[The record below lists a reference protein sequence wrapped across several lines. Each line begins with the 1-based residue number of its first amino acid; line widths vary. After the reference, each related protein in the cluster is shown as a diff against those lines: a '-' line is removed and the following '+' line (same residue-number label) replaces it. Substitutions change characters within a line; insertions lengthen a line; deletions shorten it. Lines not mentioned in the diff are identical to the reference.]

1 MSLERSFSCEAS
13 KQTHK
18 NIKQKQANQPMYG
31 TDIILF
37 HGKQRN
43 KTSFSHQ
50 SSLRS
55 SNSNSTAANKV
66 EKYNMTSNNNNHN
79 SKQSNAFLSS
89 STLLSLSLLLTTA
102 ILSLSTTTTTAWTT
116 TTTTIT
122 TPMRTMTST
131 TKSTSSTTALFG
143 KKKKKDTTISNSSVN
158 KIQVKL
164 LQHIAGTGQAGDV
177 IMVNPI
183 FFDNK
188 LRPQK
193 LARKINDDEVQNDIA
208 TNQEN
213 TKQCNKE
220 ATTIVQLLGSEDSES
235 SSSSKYTLSFLDN
248 QTGPD
253 GLKLFGGIGP
263 KKLLDALKLDCNEF
277 DLYSK
282 EHTKLVSIVDVL
294 EEEEMEEVVDDDKP
308 AFKTWKDEDDDDDDN
323 DNATPSTTFK
333 SLPKSDKLTIKR
345 TGIYQLK
352 VALTKEINVMIR
364 VIVE

>member
-1 MSLERSFSCEAS
+1 
-13 KQTHK
+13 
-18 NIKQKQANQPMYG
+18 
-31 TDIILF
+31 
-37 HGKQRN
+37 
-43 KTSFSHQ
+43 
-50 SSLRS
+50 
-55 SNSNSTAANKV
+55 
-66 EKYNMTSNNNNHN
+66 MTSNN
-79 SKQSNAFLSS
+79 KQNAFLSS
-89 STLLSLSLLLTTA
+89 LLLLTTA
-102 ILSLSTTTTTAWTT
+102 ILSLSTTTTAWTT

-131 TKSTSSTTALFG
+131 TSASTSTSTTALFG

-220 ATTIVQLLGSEDSES
+220 ATTIVQILGIDSESSSSS

-263 KKLLDALKLDCNEF
+263 KKLLDALKLDCKEF

-294 EEEEMEEVVDDDKP
+294 EEEEMEEVADDKP
-308 AFKTWKDEDDDDDDN
+308 AFKTWKDDDDDDDDN
-323 DNATPSTTFK
+323 DDNATPSTTFK

>member
-1 MSLERSFSCEAS
+1 
-13 KQTHK
+13 
-18 NIKQKQANQPMYG
+18 
-31 TDIILF
+31 
-37 HGKQRN
+37 
-43 KTSFSHQ
+43 
-50 SSLRS
+50 
-55 SNSNSTAANKV
+55 
-66 EKYNMTSNNNNHN
+66 MTSNNR
-79 SKQSNAFLSS
+79 QNAFLSS
-89 STLLSLSLLLTTA
+89 LLVLTTA

-116 TTTTIT
+116 TTIT
-122 TPMRTMTST
+122 TPMRTTSSST
-131 TKSTSSTTALFG
+131 TSTTALFG

-213 TKQCNKE
+213 TKQCNQE
-220 ATTIVQLLGSEDSES
+220 ATTIVQLLGTDSEES
-235 SSSSKYTLSFLDN
+235 SSSNKYTLSFLDN

-263 KKLLDALKLDCNEF
+263 KKLLDALKLDCTEF

-294 EEEEMEEVVDDDKP
+294 EEEEEMEEVADDKP
-308 AFKTWKDEDDDDDDN
+308 AFKTWKDDDDDDDDN

>member
-1 MSLERSFSCEAS
+1 
-13 KQTHK
+13 
-18 NIKQKQANQPMYG
+18 
-31 TDIILF
+31 
-37 HGKQRN
+37 
-43 KTSFSHQ
+43 
-50 SSLRS
+50 
-55 SNSNSTAANKV
+55 
-66 EKYNMTSNNNNHN
+66 MTSN
-79 SKQSNAFLSS
+79 KRQNAFLSS
-89 STLLSLSLLLTTA
+89 LLVLTTA

-116 TTTTIT
+116 TTTIT
-122 TPMRTMTST
+122 TPMRTTSSST
-131 TKSTSSTTALFG
+131 TSTTALFG

-220 ATTIVQLLGSEDSES
+220 ATTIVQILGIDSEES
-235 SSSSKYTLSFLDN
+235 SSSSSKQYTLSFLDN

-294 EEEEMEEVVDDDKP
+294 EEEEMEEKVDDDKP
-308 AFKTWKDEDDDDDDN
+308 AFKTWKDDDDDDDDDN
-323 DNATPSTTFK
+323 DDNATPSTTFK

>member
-1 MSLERSFSCEAS
+1 
-13 KQTHK
+13 
-18 NIKQKQANQPMYG
+18 
-31 TDIILF
+31 
-37 HGKQRN
+37 
-43 KTSFSHQ
+43 
-50 SSLRS
+50 
-55 SNSNSTAANKV
+55 
-66 EKYNMTSNNNNHN
+66 MTSNN
-79 SKQSNAFLSS
+79 KQNAFLSS
-89 STLLSLSLLLTTA
+89 LLLLTTA
-102 ILSLSTTTTTAWTT
+102 ILSLSTTTTAWTT
-116 TTTTIT
+116 TTIA

-131 TKSTSSTTALFG
+131 TKSSTSSTTALFG

-220 ATTIVQLLGSEDSES
+220 ATTIVQLLGTEESS

-294 EEEEMEEVVDDDKP
+294 EEEEMEDKVADDKP
-308 AFKTWKDEDDDDDDN
+308 AFKTWKDDDEDDDN
-323 DNATPSTTFK
+323 DKTPSTTFK

-352 VALTKEINVMIR
+352 VSLTKEINVMIR

>member
-1 MSLERSFSCEAS
+1 
-13 KQTHK
+13 
-18 NIKQKQANQPMYG
+18 
-31 TDIILF
+31 
-37 HGKQRN
+37 
-43 KTSFSHQ
+43 
-50 SSLRS
+50 
-55 SNSNSTAANKV
+55 
-66 EKYNMTSNNNNHN
+66 
-79 SKQSNAFLSS
+79 
-89 STLLSLSLLLTTA
+89 
-102 ILSLSTTTTTAWTT
+102 
-116 TTTTIT
+116 
-122 TPMRTMTST
+122 MRTMTST

-193 LARKINDDEVQNDIA
+193 LARKINDDEVQNDIE
-208 TNQEN
+208 NKQEN
-213 TKQCNKE
+213 TKQCNQE
-220 ATTIVQLLGSEDSES
+220 ATTIVQLLGTEES
-235 SSSSKYTLSFLDN
+235 SSSSKQYTLSFLDN

-294 EEEEMEEVVDDDKP
+294 EEEEME
-308 AFKTWKDEDDDDDDN
+308 
-323 DNATPSTTFK
+323 
-333 SLPKSDKLTIKR
+333 
-345 TGIYQLK
+345 K